1 MTDSQD
7 ELLGIARD
15 LEQLASRGRDPEVR
29 GPLDRLKQA
38 AEEVGKAWS
47 RSWMGYHAN
56 VYYRD
61 LQPPPPGA
69 HFNPEWGMMPAVF
82 VPERTTGDWIEYDPD
97 QVSNLIYK
105 RAGSPNM
112 EMLRDFDRLAGAE
125 FSSQKSNL
133 LSIIE
138 IEMEYSNSHFLAD
151 HKEAVSKLSLVPE
164 YQYLESWKPGE
175 RISRDTK
182 AVFQGFW
189 VPPHERILAQVVS
202 MQTTMNNIVSLTEI
216 VGQVASHISRQHRQ
230 PIKRSLQ
237 GTSVFIGH
245 GHSHIW
251 RELKDFLEDDLG
263 LLVHEFGGVPT
274 AGVTITSRLSAMLD
288 SAAMAFLVM
297 TGEDGQP
304 DGALRARENVVHEA
318 GLFQG
323 RLGFERAIVLLE
335 DGCEKFSNNAGLLHI
350 KFPKSNVRASFQDIR
365 KVLER
370 EGILKSGSAP

>member
-7 ELLGIARD
+7 ELLGIVRD
-15 LEQLASRGRDPEVR
+15 LEQLASRGREPEVR
-29 GPLDRLKQA
+29 EPLDRLKQA

-47 RSWMGYHAN
+47 GSWMGYHSN

-61 LQPPPPGA
+61 LQPPPGV
-69 HFNPEWGMMPAVF
+69 HFNPEWGMMPGAF
-82 VPERTTGDWIEYDPD
+82 VPERTTGDWVEYDPD

-112 EMLRDFDRLAGAE
+112 EMLKDFDRLAGAE

-138 IEMEYSNSHFLAD
+138 IEIGYFNSQFLAD
-151 HKEAVSKLSLVPE
+151 QKEAVNKLSLIPE
-164 YQYLESWKPGE
+164 HQYLESWKPVT
-175 RISRDTK
+175 RTSRDSK
-182 AVFQGFW
+182 AIYQGVW
-189 VPPHERILAQVVS
+189 VPPHGRILAQVVS
-202 MQTTMNNIVSLTEI
+202 MQTTMKNIVSLTESA
-216 VGQVASHISRQHRQ
+216 GHVASHISRQHRQ
-230 PIKRSLQ
+230 PMQRSLQ
-237 GTSVFIGH
+237 GTRVFIGH

-263 LLVHEFGGVPT
+263 LLVDEFDGVPT

-288 SAAMAFLVM
+288 SAAIAFLVM
-297 TGEDGQP
+297 TGEDEQP

-350 KFPKSNVRASFQDIR
+350 NFPKNNVRASFQDIR